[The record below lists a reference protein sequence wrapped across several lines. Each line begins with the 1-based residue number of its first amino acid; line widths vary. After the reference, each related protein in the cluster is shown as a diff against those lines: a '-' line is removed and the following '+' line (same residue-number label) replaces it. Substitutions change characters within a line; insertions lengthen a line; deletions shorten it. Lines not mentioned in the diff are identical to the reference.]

1 MNNKQVYTIHY
12 QQKFNGEVLSDSYTS
27 YGTKTE
33 MDKHISD
40 LFTDPHVFR
49 AWYTKNTDSYVR
61 GIKCEFENK

>member
-40 LFTDPHVFR
+40 LFTDPHVFK
-49 AWYTKNTDSYVR
+49 AWYTKN
-61 GIKCEFENK
+61 EE